1 MPRGHFKLEDANT
14 CPLVMVSAGTGI
26 TPISSMLDCLM
37 QSPNKN
43 PNRKIIS
50 IQVNRSSEYHP
61 MKIHIDTLVK
71 DKLITEA
78 HVFYTRDCNGKGS
91 NLSNTTIHSGRPSVE
106 SIQGII
112 GEALGNAEF
121 YFCGPTAFMK
131 AFEEILGNLGVEKNK
146 MHCEKF
152 GPELGN

>member
-1 MPRGHFKLEDANT
+1 MPRGHFRLEDNGI

-26 TPISSMLDCLM
+26 TPILSMLDCLAV
-37 QSPNKN
+37 SPNNN
-43 PNRKIIS
+43 PDRKIIS

-61 MKIHIDTLVK
+61 MKTHIDTLVK

-91 NLSNTTIHSGRPSVE
+91 NLSNTTIHSGRPSIE
-106 SIQGII
+106 SLQRII
-112 GEALGNAEF
+112 GEDVGNAEF
-121 YFCGPTAFMK
+121 YFCGPNAFMK
-131 AFEEILGNLGVEKNK
+131 TFEEILGDLGVHKNK
-146 MHCEKF
+146 MHSGRF